1 MANRRIEEA
10 MRLQFEREKWGIA
23 REAYRQTI
31 ERIFGMTPEERVKK
45 LALELQEF
53 EKSTWDGSMYSI
65 YRGIGVKGTSGAS
78 MAGWT
83 LPQKLNQLE
92 NHKSSA

>member
-1 MANRRIEEA
+1 
-10 MRLQFEREKWGIA
+10 
-23 REAYRQTI
+23 
-31 ERIFGMTPEERVKK
+31 MTPEERVKK

-53 EKSTWDGSMYSI
+53 EKSTWDGTMYSI

-83 LPQKLNQLE
+83 LP
-92 NHKSSA
+92 

>member
-1 MANRRIEEA
+1 MSNRRIEEA
-10 MRLQFEREKWGIA
+10 MRLKFEKERWGIA

-45 LALELQEF
+45 LAQELEEF
-53 EKSTWDGSMYSI
+53 EKSTWDGRMYSI
-65 YRGIGVKGTSGAS
+65 YRGIGVKGTMGAS

-83 LPQKLNQLE
+83 LPEKLKQLE
-92 NHKSSA
+92 NHESSA